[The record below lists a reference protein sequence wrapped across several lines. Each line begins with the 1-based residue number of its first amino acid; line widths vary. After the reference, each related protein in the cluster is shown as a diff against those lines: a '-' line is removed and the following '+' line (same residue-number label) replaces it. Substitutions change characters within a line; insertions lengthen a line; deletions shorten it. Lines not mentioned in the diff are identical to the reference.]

1 MPIAAL
7 TSFLTIEIGLD
18 PNIGEVAGL
27 TISWHG
33 LFTALGV
40 IAGFLIAA
48 YFGRRSG
55 ISEDDIYNLGL
66 AVIIG
71 GIVGARVLYVAEN
84 HSRFEDDW
92 TEVFAIN
99 AGGISIYGALLGA
112 MVLGFAYGIWKKLA
126 LWRAADAVA
135 MGTIVGMAVGRIG
148 DIINGEH
155 FATASSW
162 PIAVTY
168 TDPDS
173 PGFGRPPSH
182 LAVGYE
188 MAADMIIFGIML
200 AMWRFWPGRRDGFIF
215 VTFFFLYGA
224 LRLGVSFL
232 RDDAIILGGLRMA
245 QLVAIGGMAL
255 AIAIAAYLMLP
266 KRSPDR
272 AARRRALRQQQ
283 QRPNPET

>member
-7 TSFLTIEIGLD
+7 ASFLTIEIGLD

-40 IAGFLIAA
+40 IAGFLTAA
-48 YFGRRSG
+48 YFARRAG
-55 ISEDDIYNLGL
+55 VSEDDIYNLGL

-71 GIVGARVLYVAEN
+71 GIVGARILYVAEN

-92 TEVFAIN
+92 AEVFAIN

-112 MVLGFAYGIWKKLA
+112 MVLGFAYATWRKL
-126 LWRAADAVA
+126 LIWRAADAVA
-135 MGTIVGMAVGRIG
+135 VGTIIGMAVGRIG

-155 FATASSW
+155 FASFSDW

-173 PGFGRPPSH
+173 PGFGQPPSH
-182 LAVGYE
+182 PAVGYE
-188 MAADMIIFGIML
+188 MVGDLIIFGVML

-215 VTFFFLYGA
+215 ITWFFLYGA
-224 LRLGVSFL
+224 LRLGLSFL
-232 RDDAIILGGLRMA
+232 REDPLVLGGLRMA
-245 QLVAIGGMAL
+245 QLVAIGAMAL
-255 AIAIAAYLMLP
+255 SVVIGAYLMLP
-266 KRSPDR
+266 KRPPTR
-272 AARRRALRQQQ
+272 AERRRAIRLR
-283 QRPNPET
+283 RTPNT